1 MGTCVSRPEVHDA
14 GLPGQQALPGKQPV
28 SAMPPASTSAPEHT
42 ALSIISGKQPLTPGT
57 PRQDTIPAKLAYA
70 RAQTPVG
77 PPQACPPPS
86 PLSQARLYRMAYL
99 SNCAPSLLPGRSKLL
114 AGVSWGAPRAR
125 PACVAGCCTC
135 AIIS

>member
-1 MGTCVSRPEVHDA
+1 MGACASRPEVHDA
-14 GLPGQQALPGKQPV
+14 GLPGQQALPSKQPL
-28 SAMPPASTSAPEHT
+28 SATPPASTSAPEHT

-86 PLSQARLYRMAYL
+86 PLSQARLYRMAYP
-99 SNCAPSLLPGRSKLL
+99 SNCASHPCSLAEAEYLRGCHQAHRALVK
-114 AGVSWGAPRAR
+114 RAR
-125 PACVAGCCTC
+125 QAAAPA
-135 AIIS
+135 